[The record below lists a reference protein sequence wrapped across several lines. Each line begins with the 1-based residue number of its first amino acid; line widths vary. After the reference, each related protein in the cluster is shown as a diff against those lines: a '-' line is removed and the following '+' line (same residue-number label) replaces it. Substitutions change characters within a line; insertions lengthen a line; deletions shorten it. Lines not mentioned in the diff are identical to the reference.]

1 MLKALIV
8 DDEIKGADTLRL
20 MLKDNCP
27 EVQLLGIAN
36 SVDDAISKINNL
48 QPNIVFLDIQM
59 PFGDG
64 FSLLDKIGNVNFEVV
79 FTTAHNEYAVKA
91 FKHNAIDYLL
101 KPVKSAELIRAVNK
115 CREKLSQSAQ
125 LHKLQNKL
133 NFLKEALVVHKIP
146 IHTATETMLV
156 DMEEIIR
163 LEADGNYTDIFLE
176 SGRKL
181 KSTKSLADYEK
192 SLPPDI
198 FLRIHKKHLI
208 NRTHVNTIK
217 KGEGLIIM
225 ADGSV
230 LEISRLKKAQI
241 LSVLAG

>member
-8 DDEIKGADTLRL
+8 DDEIKGAETLKL
-20 MLKDNCP
+20 MLKENCP
-27 EVQLLGIAN
+27 DLQLLGIAH
-36 SVDDAISKINNL
+36 SADEAVTKINTL
-48 QPNIVFLDIQM
+48 QPNVVFLDIQM

-64 FSLLDKIGNVNFEVV
+64 FSLLEKIGQINFEVI

-101 KPVKSAELIRAVNK
+101 KPVKSVELVKAVNK
-115 CREKLSQSAQ
+115 CKEKLSQSAQ

-133 NFLKEALVVHKIP
+133 SFLKEAFVVHKFP
-146 IHTATETMLV
+146 VHTATETILV

-176 SGRKL
+176 SGKKL

-192 SLPPDI
+192 SLPGDI

-217 KGEGLIIM
+217 KGDGLIIM

-230 LEISRLKKAQI
+230 LEISRLKKAHI